1 MDIIEIIN
9 DLTGGAFETYP
20 YIQGIFA
27 IVLTTII
34 FITLYNFLY
43 AIEYFIRGGR

>member
-20 YIQGIFA
+20 YIQGILA
-27 IVLTTII
+27 TVLITII